1 LSFQGKKAP
10 KQSLKLAN
18 WRINLLV
25 NWRIGLLVN
34 RLIKKILI
42 NFFTSCLFIL
52 KYGNNIY
59 IYIERERKSMTNKK
73 GFTLI
78 ELLVVISIIGVLAL
92 MGLRVYGD
100 QQEKA
105 KNAMV
110 KANAGTVQT
119 LIQAELA
126 DTDVNLE
133 GAVDI
138 AKAAGLH
145 NPFNNTSMNEAGYFP
160 EVADAP
166 GKIQI
171 TFSEP
176 DGVFSIQGYG
186 ANGLLPDILTA
197 RR

>member
-1 LSFQGKKAP
+1 MK
-10 KQSLKLAN
+10 N
-18 WRINLLV
+18 
-25 NWRIGLLVN
+25 
-34 RLIKKILI
+34 
-42 NFFTSCLFIL
+42 T
-52 KYGNNIY
+52 
-59 IYIERERKSMTNKK
+59 K

-92 MGLRVYGD
+92 MGLRLYLT

-126 DTDVNLE
+126 DKDVTLLE
-133 GAVDI
+133 AVGI
-138 AKAAGLH
+138 ATKAGLH
-145 NPFNNTSMNEAGYFP
+145 NPFNNASMENAGDFP
-160 EVADAP
+160 DEDENLAP
-166 GKIQI
+166 GKIKI
-171 TFSEP
+171 TLSD

-186 ANGLLPDILTA
+186 ADGLLPDILTA